1 MKTDQPSQ
9 NSYWVWPG
17 RFAAGEYPGAR
28 DSGQAARKLEELL
41 HAGMDHFID
50 LTETGELVPYAE
62 IAEQTAGSLGMQIG
76 RERHPIPDL
85 SVPRS
90 PEQMTSILDSIDDAL
105 SNGKTVYV
113 HCWGGVGR
121 TGTVVGCW
129 LVRHGHSGEE
139 ALHEIADRWQRM
151 EKAYRIPRSPETRE
165 QCDYVRNWRE
175 S

>member
-1 MKTDQPSQ
+1 MTQGRRLR
-9 NSYWVWPG
+9 NSKNCSMPG
-17 RFAAGEYPGAR
+17 LTTSF
-28 DSGQAARKLEELL
+28 
-41 HAGMDHFID
+41 D
-50 LTETGELVPYAE
+50 LTETGELLLYDE
-62 IAEQTAGSLGMQIG
+62 IAEQTASSLGLEVEW
-76 RERHPIPDL
+76 ERHPIPDL

-90 PEQMTSILDSIDDAL
+90 PEQMKAILDTIDDAL

-139 ALHEIADRWQRM
+139 ALREIEERWRHM

-165 QCDYVRNWRE
+165 QRDYVRNWKE

>member
-1 MKTDQPSQ
+1 M
-9 NSYWVWPG
+9 
-17 RFAAGEYPGAR
+17 
-28 DSGQAARKLEELL
+28 DSGQAARKLEALL
-41 HAGMDHFID
+41 HAGIEHFID

-62 IAEQTAGSLGMQIG
+62 IAERTAGSLGLQMG
-76 RERHPIPDL
+76 WERHPIPDL
-85 SVPRS
+85 VVPRTL
-90 PEQMTSILDSIDDAL
+90 EQMTRILDAIDKAL

-129 LVRHGHSGEE
+129 LVRHGHPGEE
-139 ALHEIADRWQRM
+139 ALHEIADRWKRI

-165 QCDYVRNWRE
+165 QRDYVRNWRE